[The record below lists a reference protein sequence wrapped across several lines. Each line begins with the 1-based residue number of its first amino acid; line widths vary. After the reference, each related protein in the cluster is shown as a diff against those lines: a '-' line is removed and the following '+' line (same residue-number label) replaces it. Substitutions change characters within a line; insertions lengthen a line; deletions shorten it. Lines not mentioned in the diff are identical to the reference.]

1 MKLSF
6 KALLGS
12 IPKGGQTENQ
22 VSAAGV
28 YVKKEDKSSLI
39 TSDKLKLSQAAREGG
54 AEQFCFLDTDGKT
67 SGDFQT
73 VYDLNQTV
81 YDLNM
86 RIEALLKT
94 LVFIDTLDIFQ
105 IIPTATIS
113 LLEDKL
119 TNLFTT

>member
-12 IPKGGQTENQ
+12 IPKGGQTANQ

-28 YVKKEDKSSLI
+28 CVKKEDRSSLI

-73 VYDLNQTV
+73 VYDLN
-81 YDLNM
+81 M
-86 RIEALLKT
+86 RIKALLKA

-119 TNLFTT
+119 TNIFTT